1 MTRSVCDCKGA
12 PGSSRSDVQI
22 SAAAGWYS
30 SFMSGLERRKS
41 AVERLQ
47 TIGMLQT
54 TVIRSSALPSDAELT
69 VLDFPRAHG

>member
-1 MTRSVCDCKGA
+1 
-12 PGSSRSDVQI
+12 
-22 SAAAGWYS
+22 
-30 SFMSGLERRKS
+30 MSGLERRKS